1 MKKILIIDD
10 EAPIRNVLKI
20 HLKNA
25 SYDVMDTSTG
35 KEGIDLALSNE
46 FDLILCDL
54 KLTDMSGLD
63 IIRSL
68 RTSKK
73 SMPILAISGFIND
86 EVIEQVNAIENVK
99 YLSKPFLKE
108 ELLQLVNRI
117 LVEN

>member
-20 HLKNA
+20 HLQNA
-25 SYDVMDTSTG
+25 SYEVMDSSTG
-35 KEGIDLALSNE
+35 KEGIELALANE

-68 RTSKK
+68 RISKNDL
-73 SMPILAISGFIND
+73 PILAISGFIND
-86 EVIEQVNAIENVK
+86 EVIEEVNAIENVG

-108 ELLQLVNRI
+108 ELRNAVRDIMDLN
-117 LVEN
+117 